1 MIWVSGLPN
10 LPSPRYALGMFGSH
24 LSIAGG
30 MTNALAEAREL
41 HLQTVQVFTRN
52 QQQWAAPPLAPE
64 TTAAFRSQLADL
76 GFDQVVA
83 HDSYLINLAT
93 TDAELRQKSIAAFTH
108 ELERCEQLAI
118 KYLVTHMGA
127 HGGNGETVGISNIIT
142 ALRQILFRASGN
154 TVICLETTAGQ
165 GTCLGYK
172 FEHLADVMAGVGENS
187 RLAVCLDTCHVLAAG
202 YDITT
207 EAGTEKMLAEF
218 DRVIG
223 LKYLRVMHL
232 NDSKKPLGSR
242 VDRHTHIGH
251 GHVGLSAFAAIC
263 RNPQFMQIPK
273 ILETPK
279 EMAPNGLPWDRNNL
293 DVLIAL
299 TNGETPV
306 LVPLE
311 ADSRPAKKSA
321 KPAGRLK
328 AISAVGLNSRKRS
341 KVLATAIS
349 PPGKKS
355 TASTSIRKS
364 PGAASTSK
372 RKRASP

>member
-1 MIWVSGLPN
+1 
-10 LPSPRYALGMFGSH
+10 
-24 LSIAGG
+24 
-30 MTNALAEAREL
+30 MTNALVEARKL
-41 HLQTVQVFTRN
+41 KLQTVQVFTRN
-52 QQQWAAPPLAPE
+52 QQQWAAPPLDPDS
-64 TTAAFRSQLADL
+64 TAAFRGQLADL

-93 TDAELRQKSIAAFTH
+93 TDAELRQKSIAAFTN
-108 ELERCEQLAI
+108 ELERCNQLAI

-127 HGGNGETVGISNIIT
+127 HGGNGEIAGISNIIT

-154 TVICLETTAGQ
+154 TIICLETTAGQ

-202 YDITT
+202 YDVTT

-218 DRVIG
+218 DRIIG

-251 GHVGLSAFAAIC
+251 GHVGLPAFAAIC

-279 EMAPNGLPWDRNNL
+279 EIAPNGLPWDRNNL

-306 LVPLE
+306 LAPLE
-311 ADSRPAKKSA
+311 AESRPAKMAA
-321 KPAGRLK
+321 KTARHAK
-328 AISAVGLNSRKRS
+328 ASSAVTPASRKRS
-341 KVLATAIS
+341 KVAAAAVL
-349 PPGKKS
+349 PPRKKKTLS
-355 TASTSIRKS
+355 STSRQ
-364 PGAASTSK
+364 GHTAAGTPK
-372 RKRASP
+372 RKRAAP